1 MEISNVYEEN
11 RNARSFYEKMGFKK
25 MEVYLDDNIGGKD
38 FSACMESGIYSTF
51 YNLFFRYVN
60 EYINGT
66 AKSF

>member
-38 FSACMESGIYSTF
+38 FSACMESGIYGSF
-51 YNLFFRYVN
+51 YNLFFRYVK